1 MAASYDSCMK
11 QLRLALAQINSTVGD
26 FKGNTRLIIENIEK
40 ARTQGADIVAFPEM
54 AIPGYPPEDLLLK
67 SSFIDANLK
76 ALDKVIAATRG
87 ITAVVGFVDRKTDL
101 HNAAAIIHDGKVA
114 AVYHK
119 VHLPN
124 YGVFDEKRYF
134 HEGASCPI
142 FDIGGVGVG
151 FNVCEDIWYDTGP
164 ATVQASAGAEI
175 ILNISASPYHH
186 GKHHFRERMLGAR
199 ATDNV
204 AIVAF
209 CNLVGGQDEL
219 VFDGGSVI
227 FDEQGNIIA
236 RARQFEEELLVADVD
251 VESVFHSRQQDPRWR
266 KEGQQLECDCPSDR
280 IKVTASRASVS
291 HPLLEKRVVPLLDS
305 DAEVY
310 KALVLGTKDYI
321 HKNGFKGVI
330 VGLSGGVDSAIVAA
344 IAVDALGPDAVHG
357 LVMPSRF
364 SSPQS
369 AELAEELASNLG
381 IKTFTI
387 PIEKAYQAYLDSLAG
402 VFFDTKVDV
411 TEENIQA
418 RIRGTLLMALS
429 NKFGWL
435 VLNTG
440 NKSEVATGY
449 TTLYGD
455 MAGGFA
461 IIKDVPKTLVYR
473 LCRYRNMQAGH
484 ALIPEGIINRVPTA
498 ELRPGQKDSDSLP
511 EYEVL
516 DPILLAYVEGDK
528 GVEQIIA
535 QGYNSDVVKKVTRLV
550 DGSEYKRRQ
559 APPGI
564 KITPKAFGRDRRLPI
579 TSKFR
584 DGG

>member
-1 MAASYDSCMK
+1 MK
-11 QLRLALAQINSTVGD
+11 QLRIALAQINSTVGD
-26 FKGNTRLIIENIEK
+26 FSGNVQRIIDNIDK
-40 ARTQGADIVAFPEM
+40 ARTQGADIVAFPEL
-54 AIPGYPPEDLLLK
+54 AVTGYPPEDLLLK

-76 ALDKVIAATRG
+76 ALEKVVAAARG
-87 ITAVVGFVDRKTDL
+87 ITAIVGFVDRKNDL
-101 HNAAAIIHDGKVA
+101 HNAAAVIHDGKIID
-114 AVYHK
+114 VYHK
-119 VHLPN
+119 VYLPN

-134 HEGASCPI
+134 HAGTSCPV
-142 FDIGGVGVG
+142 FGVAGVGVG
-151 FNVCEDIWYDTGP
+151 FSVCEDIWYDTGP
-164 ATVQASAGAEI
+164 ATVQASAGAEV

-227 FDEQGNIIA
+227 FDEQGNIVA
-236 RARQFEEELLVADVD
+236 RAKQFEEELLVADLD
-251 VESVFHSRQQDPRWR
+251 VESVFHSRVQDPRWR
-266 KEGQQLECDCPSDR
+266 KEGRQLECDCPSTR
-280 IKVTASRASVS
+280 IEVTDSRVSVS
-291 HPLLEKRVVPLLDS
+291 RPPLEKQITPLLEPDG
-305 DAEVY
+305 EVY
-310 KALVLGTKDYI
+310 KSLALGTRDYI

-330 VGLSGGVDSAIVAA
+330 VGLSGGVDSSIVAT
-344 IAVDALGPDAVHG
+344 IAADALGADAVHG
-357 LVMPSRF
+357 LIMPSRF

-369 AELAEELASNLG
+369 AEYAEKLAANLG
-381 IKTFTI
+381 IKTFTV
-387 PIEKAYQAYLDSLAG
+387 PIEKAYQAYLDSLAE
-402 VFFDTKVDV
+402 VFKGTKPDV

-418 RIRGTLLMALS
+418 RIRGNFLMALS

-473 LCRYRNMQAGH
+473 LCRYRNTLAGFD
-484 ALIPEGIINRVPTA
+484 LVPKEVITRVPSA
-498 ELRPGQKDSDSLP
+498 ELRPGQKDSDTLP

-516 DPILLAYVEGDK
+516 DPILLAYVEEDK
-528 GVEQIIA
+528 GVEQIVI
-535 QGYNSDVVKKVTRLV
+535 QGYDAAVVKKIAKLV

>member
-1 MAASYDSCMK
+1 MK
-11 QLRLALAQINSTVGD
+11 QLRLALAQINPTVGD
-26 FKGNTRLIIENIEK
+26 FKGNVQLIIENIDK
-40 ARTQGADIVAFPEM
+40 ARALGADIVAFPEL

-76 ALDKVIAATRG
+76 ALDKVIAAAIG
-87 ITAVVGFVDRKTDL
+87 ITAVVGFVDRKNNL
-101 HNAAAIIHDGKVA
+101 HNAAAVIHDGKLI

-119 VHLPN
+119 VYLPN

-134 HEGASCPI
+134 HEGSSCPVYEI
-142 FDIGGVGVG
+142 AGVGVG
-151 FNVCEDIWYDTGP
+151 FNICEDIWYDTGP
-164 ATVQASAGAEI
+164 ATVQASAGAEV

-186 GKHHFRERMLGAR
+186 GKHLFRERMLGAR

-219 VFDGGSVI
+219 VFDGGSII
-227 FDEQGNIIA
+227 FDEHGNIVA
-236 RARQFEEELLVADVD
+236 RAKQFEEDLLVADVD
-251 VESVFHSRQQDPRWR
+251 VENVFHSRLQDPRWR
-266 KEGQQLECDCPSDR
+266 KEKGQLECDCPSER
-280 IKVTASRASVS
+280 IMVTASRTDISRPS
-291 HPLLEKRVVPLLDS
+291 LEKQITPLLEP

-310 KALVLGTKDYI
+310 KALVLGTRDYI

-330 VGLSGGVDSAIVAA
+330 VGLSGGVDSSIVAT
-344 IAVDALGPDAVHG
+344 IAVDALGAAAVHG
-357 LVMPSRF
+357 LIMPSRF
-364 SSPQS
+364 SSPLS
-369 AELAEELASNLG
+369 AEFAGQLAANLG

-387 PIEKAYQAYLDSLAG
+387 PIEKAYQAYLDSLADVFKG
-402 VFFDTKVDV
+402 VKPGV

-418 RIRGTLLMALS
+418 RIRGTFLMALS

-461 IIKDVPKTLVYR
+461 VIKDVPKTLAYR
-473 LCRYRNMQAGH
+473 LCRYRNAQAGFD
-484 ALIPEGIINRVPTA
+484 LIPETVINRVPSA
-498 ELRPGQKDSDSLP
+498 ELRPGQKDSDTLP
-511 EYEVL
+511 EYELL
-516 DPILLAYVEGDK
+516 DPILLAYVEEDK
-528 GVEQIIA
+528 GIDQIGA
-535 QGYNSDVVKKVTRLV
+535 QGYEAAVVKRVAKLV
-550 DGSEYKRRQ
+550 DSSEYKRRQ

-584 DGG
+584 EGG

>member
-1 MAASYDSCMK
+1 MK
-11 QLRLALAQINSTVGD
+11 QLRIALAQINPTVGD
-26 FKGNTRLIIENIEK
+26 FKGNVRLIVENIDR
-40 ARTQGADIVAFPEM
+40 ARALGADIVAFPELV
-54 AIPGYPPEDLLLK
+54 IPGYPPEDLLLK
-67 SSFIDANLK
+67 SSFIDANLA
-76 ALDKVIAATRG
+76 ALDKVVAAARG
-87 ITAVVGFVDRKTDL
+87 ITAVVGFVDRKNDL
-101 HNAAAIIHDGKVA
+101 YNAAAVIHDGRLID
-114 AVYHK
+114 VYHK
-119 VHLPN
+119 VYLPN

-134 HEGASCPI
+134 NAGASCPV
-142 FDIGGVGVG
+142 FEIGGVGVG
-151 FNVCEDIWYDTGP
+151 FSVCEDIWYDSGP
-164 ATVQASAGAEI
+164 ATVQASAGAEV

-204 AIVAF
+204 SIVAF

-227 FDEQGNIIA
+227 FDEQGNIVA
-236 RARQFEEELLVADVD
+236 RARQFQEELLVADVD
-251 VESVFHSRQQDPRWR
+251 VESVDHNRLQYPRWR
-266 KEGQQLECDCPSDR
+266 KDKGQLECDCPSER
-280 IKVTASRASVS
+280 IVVSDSRATAKRAPLEQQIT
-291 HPLLEKRVVPLLDS
+291 PLLES

-310 KALVLGTKDYI
+310 QALVLGTRDYI
-321 HKNGFKGVI
+321 LKNGFKGVI
-330 VGLSGGVDSAIVAA
+330 IGLSGGVDSAIVAT
-344 IAVDALGPDAVHG
+344 IAVDALGHAAVHG
-357 LVMPSRF
+357 LIMPSRF
-364 SSPQS
+364 SSLES
-369 AELAEELASNLG
+369 AKYADKLAANLG
-381 IKTFTI
+381 IEAFTI
-387 PIEKAYQAYLDSLAG
+387 PIEKAYQAYLNSLAG
-402 VFFDTKVDV
+402 VFGGIKPDV
-411 TEENIQA
+411 TEENVQA
-418 RIRGTLLMALS
+418 RIRGNFLMALS

-473 LCRYRNMQAGH
+473 LGRYRNTKAGSD
-484 ALIPEGIINRVPTA
+484 LIPEGVINRVPTA
-498 ELRPGQKDSDSLP
+498 ELRPGQKDSDALP
-511 EYEVL
+511 EYDVL

-528 GVEQIIA
+528 SVEQIVA
-535 QGYNSDVVKKVTRLV
+535 LGYDVTVVKKVAKLV

-584 DGG
+584 DGA

>member
-1 MAASYDSCMK
+1 MK
-11 QLRLALAQINSTVGD
+11 QLRLALAQINPTVGD
-26 FKGNTRLIIENIEK
+26 FKGNVRLIIENIDK
-40 ARTQGADIVAFPEM
+40 ARTLGADIVAFPEL

-67 SSFIDANLK
+67 SSFIDANLA
-76 ALDKVIAATRG
+76 ALDKVVVAARG
-87 ITAVVGFVDRKTDL
+87 ITAVVGFVDRKNDL
-101 HNAAAIIHDGKVA
+101 HNAAAIIHDGKVIG
-114 AVYHK
+114 VYHK
-119 VHLPN
+119 VYLPN

-134 HEGASCPI
+134 HEGTSCPI
-142 FDIGGVGVG
+142 FEIGGVGVG

-164 ATVQASAGAEI
+164 ATVQASAGAEV

-219 VFDGGSVI
+219 VFDGSSVI
-227 FDEQGNIIA
+227 FDEQGNVIA
-236 RARQFEEELLVADVD
+236 RAKQFEEELLVADVD
-251 VESVFHSRQQDPRWR
+251 VESVFHSRLQDPRWR
-266 KEGQQLECDCPSDR
+266 KDKGHLECDCPSDR
-280 IKVTASRASVS
+280 TMVTAFRTDVPRPPLEKQVT
-291 HPLLEKRVVPLLDS
+291 PLLEP

-310 KALVLGTKDYI
+310 QALVLGTRDYI

-330 VGLSGGVDSAIVAA
+330 IGLSGGVDSSIVAA
-344 IAVDALGPDAVHG
+344 IAEDALGSAAVNG
-357 LVMPSRF
+357 LIMPSRF

-369 AELAEELASNLG
+369 AEYAEKLAATLG
-381 IKTFTI
+381 LKTFTI
-387 PIEKAYQAYLDSLAG
+387 PIEKAYQSYLDSLAN
-402 VFFDTKVDV
+402 VFSGLKPNV

-418 RIRGTLLMALS
+418 RIRGNFLMAMS

-473 LCRYRNMQAGH
+473 LCRYRNAQAGFD
-484 ALIPEGIINRVPTA
+484 LIPEGVITRVPTA
-498 ELRPGQKDSDSLP
+498 ELRLGQKDSDTLP
-511 EYEVL
+511 EYELL
-516 DPILLAYVEGDK
+516 DPILLAYVEEDK
-528 GVEQIIA
+528 GVEQIVA
-535 QGYNSDVVKKVTRLV
+535 QGYDAAVVKKVARLV

>member
-1 MAASYDSCMK
+1 MK
-11 QLRLALAQINSTVGD
+11 QLRIALAQINSTVGD
-26 FKGNTRLIIENIEK
+26 FKGNVRLIIENIEK
-40 ARTQGADIVAFPEM
+40 ARAAGADIVAFPEM

-76 ALDKVIAATRG
+76 ALEEVVAASSG
-87 ITAVVGFVDRKTDL
+87 ITAVVGFVDRKEDL
-101 HNAAAIIHDGKVA
+101 HNAGAIIHDRSLVS
-114 AVYHK
+114 VYHK
-119 VHLPN
+119 IYLPN

-134 HEGASCPI
+134 HPGKSCPVYE
-142 FDIGGVGVG
+142 IGGVGVG
-151 FNVCEDIWYDTGP
+151 INVCEDIWYDTGP
-164 ATVQASAGAEI
+164 ATVQANGGAEV

-186 GKHHFRERMLGAR
+186 GKHDLRERMLGTR

-227 FDEQGNIIA
+227 FDEQGNTVA
-236 RARQFEEELLVADVD
+236 RAKQFEEELLIADLD
-251 VESVFHSRQQDPRWR
+251 VENVSHSRLQDPRWR
-266 KEGQQLECDCPSDR
+266 KDIEQLECDCPTRRVS
-280 IKVTASRASVS
+280 VTSSRREVLRRPIQTQIAK
-291 HPLLEKRVVPLLDS
+291 LLEP

-310 KALVLGTKDYI
+310 RALVLGTRDYI
-321 HKNGFKGVI
+321 KKNSFNGVI
-330 VGLSGGVDSAIVAA
+330 IGLSGGVDSSLVAT
-344 IAVDALGPDAVHG
+344 IAVDALGQEAVHG
-357 LVMPSRF
+357 LIMPSRF
-364 SSPQS
+364 SSPLS
-369 AELAEELASNLG
+369 AEYADRLGVNLG
-381 IKTFTI
+381 IKTFNV
-387 PIEKAYQAYLDSLAG
+387 PIEKPYQAYIDSLTE
-402 VFFDTKVDV
+402 VFYQAKPDV

-429 NKFGWL
+429 NKFGWM

-455 MAGGFA
+455 MAGGYA

-473 LCRYRNMQAGH
+473 LCHYRNAQAGFD
-484 ALIPEGIINRVPTA
+484 LIPEEVINRVPSA
-498 ELRPGQKDSDSLP
+498 ELRPGQKDSDTLP
-511 EYEVL
+511 EYDLL
-516 DPILLAYVEGDK
+516 DPILLAYVEEDK

-535 QGYNSDVVKKVTRLV
+535 QGYDPEVVKKVSRLV
-550 DGSEYKRRQ
+550 DNSEYKRRQ

-564 KITPKAFGRDRRLPI
+564 KITPKAFGRDRREPI

-584 DGG
+584 EGG